1 MRLQIPAMA
10 AYAYE
15 RVLRGKRASIGTPAT
30 VAVFKEYCTKVICG
44 DARSMHTTH
53 MRVASLLYALMTGGG
68 QRDHSFS
75 SGQARFDSQANSHLE
90 SIFCQQRE

>member
-1 MRLQIPAMA
+1 MA

-15 RVLRGKRASIGTPAT
+15 GVLRGKRASIGTPAT

-53 MRVASLLYALMTGGG
+53 MRVASLLYALVTGGG